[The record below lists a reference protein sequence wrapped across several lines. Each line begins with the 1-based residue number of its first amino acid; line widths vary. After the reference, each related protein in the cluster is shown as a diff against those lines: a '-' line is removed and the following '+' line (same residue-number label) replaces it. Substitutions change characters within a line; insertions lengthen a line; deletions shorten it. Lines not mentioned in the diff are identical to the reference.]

1 VALVDRFLALFG
13 ISLQPSKSTLVKVG
27 DARTAVWQDDEVVS
41 LPRVD
46 AHGVVA
52 MVPIQRAA
60 PSEATRYLGAW
71 IQGDGG
77 WTAMQAVVRRKV
89 STWLTA
95 LRLAGRGISASQ
107 AALFLS
113 ATVGGYLR
121 YVFSAAPLPESLA
134 RSIDGQLGRAVA
146 GRTGAG
152 VGANTFICPMD
163 AVLPRSLDGLEMFSA
178 VALWRD
184 VTVTKM
190 LTRLNH
196 ALQPSSIPLESV
208 WLAALENGGRLTHDP
223 GTWLWDAEAA
233 PGPPTDHFVALR
245 KILHDCDLR
254 IKDGRPH
261 ARPPARREWDIL
273 IRTVLAEAPLP
284 EDHTLPGDRL
294 AWIASFRRASPSRTA
309 CIWALCWHH
318 PARNCGPRTP
328 FGRLWSHCGSRPWR
342 ACCL

>member
-1 VALVDRFLALFG
+1 MRVVRRNADGSLTPVDLHTIAFADDLLLMTESIADMRRLVALVDRFLALFG

-95 LRLAGRGISASQ
+95 LRLAGRGTSASQ

-134 RSIDGQLGRAVA
+134 RSIDGERGSAPQFLPS
-146 GRTGAG
+146 TGSCGTERFLPCDRQSQIYGFPRCVLSEAH
-152 VGANTFICPMD
+152 NTWD
-163 AVLPRSLDGLEMFSA
+163 S
-178 VALWRD
+178 
-184 VTVTKM
+184 VT
-190 LTRLNH
+190 
-196 ALQPSSIPLESV
+196 A
-208 WLAALENGGRLTHDP
+208 
-223 GTWLWDAEAA
+223 
-233 PGPPTDHFVALR
+233 
-245 KILHDCDLR
+245 
-254 IKDGRPH
+254 
-261 ARPPARREWDIL
+261 
-273 IRTVLAEAPLP
+273 
-284 EDHTLPGDRL
+284 
-294 AWIASFRRASPSRTA
+294 
-309 CIWALCWHH
+309 
-318 PARNCGPRTP
+318 
-328 FGRLWSHCGSRPWR
+328 
-342 ACCL
+342 